1 MDRQEVLEGLADVA
15 VELLGVDKAQVTEGA
30 RFDEDL
36 DVDSLGLVEFVM
48 AVEDRFDVKVPEDKL
63 EGITTVGQAADLVL
77 EMAGSPAE
85 PAETGPRGPNAVSG
99 AG

>member
-15 VELLGVDKAQVTEGA
+15 VELLGVDRDQVTEDA

-48 AVEDRFDVKVPEDKL
+48 AVEDKFDVKVPEDKL
-63 EGITTVGQAADLVL
+63 EGITTVGQAADLVMG
-77 EMAGSPAE
+77 MAATPAE
-85 PAETGPRGPNAVSG
+85 SG

>member
-1 MDRQEVLEGLADVA
+1 MDRQEVLAGLAEVGA
-15 VELLGVDKAQVTEGA
+15 ELLGVPADQITEGA

-48 AVEDRFDVKVPEDKL
+48 AIEDRFDIKVPEEKL

-77 EMAGSPAE
+77 EMAGAPAE
-85 PAETGPRGPNAVSG
+85 SG
-99 AG
+99 AGG

>member
-1 MDRQEVLEGLADVA
+1 MDRQEVLAGLAEVA
-15 VELLGVDKAQVTEGA
+15 AELLGVSADQVTEEA

-48 AVEDRFDVKVPEDKL
+48 SVEDRFGIKVPEDKL
-63 EGITTVGQAADLVL
+63 EGITTVGEAADLVL
-77 EMAGSPAE
+77 EMAGTPAE
-85 PAETGPRGPNAVSG
+85 SG

>member
-1 MDRQEVLEGLADVA
+1 MDRQEVLSGLAEVGS
-15 VELLGVDKAQVTEGA
+15 ELLGVSADQITEDA

-48 AVEDRFDVKVPEDKL
+48 AIEDRFDIKVPEEKL

-77 EMAGSPAE
+77 EMAGAPAE
-85 PAETGPRGPNAVSG
+85 SG
-99 AG
+99 AGG

>member
-15 VELLGVDKAQVTEGA
+15 VELLGVDKAQVTEDA

-77 EMAGSPAE
+77 EMAGSGA
-85 PAETGPRGPNAVSG
+85 PAETA
-99 AG
+99 

>member
-1 MDRQEVLEGLADVA
+1 MDRQEVLSGMAEVGA
-15 VELLGVDKAQVTEGA
+15 ELLGVPADQITEDT

-48 AVEDRFDVKVPEDKL
+48 AIEDRFDVKVPEEKL

-77 EMAGSPAE
+77 EMASTPAATPAGTPAE
-85 PAETGPRGPNAVSG
+85 SG
-99 AG
+99 AGG

>member
-1 MDRQEVLEGLADVA
+1 MERQEVVKGLAEVA
-15 VELLGVDKAQVTEGA
+15 AELLGVSPDEVSEDA

-48 AVEDRFDVKVPEDKL
+48 AVEDRFDVKIPEEKL

-77 EMAGSPAE
+77 EMAATPAE
-85 PAETGPRGPNAVSG
+85 SG
-99 AG
+99 TAGA

>member
-1 MDRQEVLEGLADVA
+1 MDRQEVLSGLAEVGA
-15 VELLGVDKAQVTEGA
+15 ELLGVSADQITEDT

-48 AVEDRFDVKVPEDKL
+48 AIEDRFDVKVPEEKL

-77 EMAGSPAE
+77 EMAGAPAE
-85 PAETGPRGPNAVSG
+85 SG
-99 AG
+99 AGG

>member
-1 MDRQEVLEGLADVA
+1 MDRQEVLAGLADVA
-15 VELLGVDKAQVTEGA
+15 VELLGVSADQVGEDA

-48 AVEDRFDVKVPEDKL
+48 AVEDRFDIKVPEERL
-63 EGITTVGQAADLVL
+63 EGITTVGEAADLVM
-77 EMAGSPAE
+77 EMAGTPAE
-85 PAETGPRGPNAVSG
+85 SG

>member
-15 VELLGVDKAQVTEGA
+15 VELLGVSRDQVTPDA

-77 EMAGSPAE
+77 EMAGAPAE
-85 PAETGPRGPNAVSG
+85 SG
-99 AG
+99 AGG

>member
-1 MDRQEVLEGLADVA
+1 MERQEVLNGLAEVA
-15 VELLGVDKAQVTEGA
+15 SELLGVSPDAVSEDA

-48 AVEDRFDVKVPEDKL
+48 AVEDRFDVKIPEEKL

-77 EMAGSPAE
+77 SMAGAPAE
-85 PAETGPRGPNAVSG
+85 SG
-99 AG
+99 TAGG

>member
-1 MDRQEVLEGLADVA
+1 MERQEVLEGLADVA
-15 VELLGVDKAQVTEGA
+15 VELLGVGREQVTEDA

-48 AVEDRFDVKVPEDKL
+48 AVEDRFDVKVPEERL

-77 EMAGSPAE
+77 EMAGT
-85 PAETGPRGPNAVSG
+85 PAETG
-99 AG
+99 AGG

>member
-1 MDRQEVLEGLADVA
+1 MDRQEVLAGLAEVA
-15 VELLGVDKAQVTEGA
+15 VELLGVSADQVTEDA

-48 AVEDRFDVKVPEDKL
+48 AVEDRFDVKVPEEKL

-77 EMAGSPAE
+77 AMAGAPAE
-85 PAETGPRGPNAVSG
+85 SGTGG
-99 AG
+99 

>member
-1 MDRQEVLEGLADVA
+1 MDRQEVLTGLAEVGA
-15 VELLGVDKAQVTEGA
+15 ELLGVSADQMTEDA

-48 AVEDRFDVKVPEDKL
+48 AIEDRFDVKVPEEKL

-77 EMAGSPAE
+77 EMAGAPAE
-85 PAETGPRGPNAVSG
+85 SG

>member
-1 MDRQEVLEGLADVA
+1 MDRQEVLEGLAEVA
-15 VELLGVDKAQVTEGA
+15 VELLGVDKAQVTEDA

-77 EMAGSPAE
+77 EMAASGAPAE
-85 PAETGPRGPNAVSG
+85 SG
-99 AG
+99 A

>member
-15 VELLGVDKAQVTEGA
+15 VELLGVDREQVTEDA

-48 AVEDRFDVKVPEDKL
+48 AVEDRFEVKVPEDRL

-77 EMAGSPAE
+77 EMAGSGT
-85 PAETGPRGPNAVSG
+85 PAETALRGPNAVSG
-99 AG
+99 VGG

>member
-1 MDRQEVLEGLADVA
+1 MDRQEVLAGLADVA
-15 VELLGVDKAQVTEGA
+15 VELLGVTPDQVTEDA

-48 AVEDRFDVKVPEDKL
+48 AVEDRFDIKVPEEKL
-63 EGITTVGQAADLVL
+63 EGIQTIGQAADLVM
-77 EMAGSPAE
+77 EMAATPAE
-85 PAETGPRGPNAVSG
+85 SG

>member
-1 MDRQEVLEGLADVA
+1 MDRQEVLAGLADVV
-15 VELLGVDKAQVTEGA
+15 VELLGVSADQVTEDA

-48 AVEDRFDVKVPEDKL
+48 AVEDRFEIKVPEEKL
-63 EGITTVGQAADLVL
+63 EGISTVGQAADLVL
-77 EMAGSPAE
+77 DMACTPAE
-85 PAETGPRGPNAVSG
+85 SG

>member
-1 MDRQEVLEGLADVA
+1 MDREEVVAGLAEVA
-15 VELLGVDKAQVTEGA
+15 VELLGISKDEVTEDA

-48 AVEDRFDVKVPEDKL
+48 AVEDRFDIKVPEEKL

-77 EMAGSPAE
+77 EMAGTPAE
-85 PAETGPRGPNAVSG
+85 SG
-99 AG
+99 AGG

>member
-1 MDRQEVLEGLADVA
+1 MDRQEVLAGLAEVGA
-15 VELLGVDKAQVTEGA
+15 ELLGVSADQITEDA

-48 AVEDRFDVKVPEDKL
+48 AVEDRFDVKVPEEKL

-77 EMAGSPAE
+77 EMAGTPAE
-85 PAETGPRGPNAVSG
+85 SG
-99 AG
+99 AGG

>member
-1 MDRQEVLEGLADVA
+1 MDRQEVLAGLADVA
-15 VELLGVDKAQVTEGA
+15 VELLGVSADQVTEDA

-48 AVEDRFDVKVPEDKL
+48 AVEDRFDVKVPEEKL
-63 EGITTVGQAADLVL
+63 EGIATVGQAADLVMD
-77 EMAGSPAE
+77 MAGTPAE
-85 PAETGPRGPNAVSG
+85 SG